1 MIIQDKDGAHTFC
14 NKLFIMSAL
23 AHLLE
28 QRIGFLGSVTG
39 NFLII

>member
-1 MIIQDKDGAHTFC
+1 MIQDQDRAHTFC

-28 QRIGFLGSVTG
+28 QGIGFLVSVTG
-39 NFLII
+39 NFLGI